1 MMNLRDER
9 YYNAKFVSCNAIRVK
24 IRYAGSVGEKEWWTE
39 RPSEAA
45 FAKALARAIRVLR
58 AELGM
63 SRKELAERADLSY
76 SYLSELENAAKQPSS
91 RALRAVAQ
99 ALGLE
104 ATELLAAAE
113 ARMGEAADIDLP
125 AAGQPKAEAEEL
137 RTTLRAAG
145 HPLRSRRGRRSWF
158 RAGSPPAREA
168 ELHEAE
174 PLRPQSPLFPVH
186 AAFGPE
192 GEEAALEATLAELRR
207 LLEALPAEDRE
218 RVLDL
223 AKRLRAR

>member
-1 MMNLRDER
+1 
-9 YYNAKFVSCNAIRVK
+9 
-24 IRYAGSVGEKEWWTE
+24 VGEKEWWTE
-39 RPSEAA
+39 RPAEAA

-63 SRKELAERADLSY
+63 SRKQLAERADLSY

-104 ATELLAAAE
+104 ANELLAAAE
-113 ARMGEAADIDLP
+113 ARIGEVPESDLSE
-125 AAGQPKAEAEEL
+125 AGPAEAETEDL

-145 HPLRSRRGRRSWF
+145 YPVRSRRGQRHGRSSWF
-158 RAGSPPAREA
+158 HEGPALPIMEEIPTAKPRRAEPPATGVATMVGLE
-168 ELHEAE
+168 ELEGLEE
-174 PLRPQSPLFPVH
+174 PKP
-186 AAFGPE
+186 
-192 GEEAALEATLAELRR
+192 ALEATLEELRR
-207 LLEALPAEDRE
+207 LLEALSPADRE

-223 AKRLRAR
+223 ARRLRAK

>member
-1 MMNLRDER
+1 M
-9 YYNAKFVSCNAIRVK
+9 
-24 IRYAGSVGEKEWWTE
+24 GEKDRWTE
-39 RPSEAA
+39 RPEDAA

-63 SRKELAERADLSY
+63 SRKQLAERADLSY

-104 ATELLAAAE
+104 ANELLAAAE
-113 ARMGEAADIDLP
+113 TRIGEVPESDLAEAAP
-125 AAGQPKAEAEEL
+125 ADAETEEL

-145 HPLRSRRGRRSWF
+145 YPVRSRRGGRPSWF
-158 RAGSPPAREA
+158 
-168 ELHEAE
+168 HE
-174 PLRPQSPLFPVH
+174 
-186 AAFGPE
+186 G
-192 GEEAALEATLAELRR
+192 AALPLMARLRGAKPRRVEPPEVSVRAMVGLEEPEPALEVTLEELRR
-207 LLEALPAEDRE
+207 LLEALSPEDRE

-223 AKRLRAR
+223 ARRLRAK

>member
-1 MMNLRDER
+1 
-9 YYNAKFVSCNAIRVK
+9 
-24 IRYAGSVGEKEWWTE
+24 VGEQGWWTE
-39 RPSEAA
+39 RPAEAA

-58 AELGM
+58 TELGM

-104 ATELLAAAE
+104 ANELLAAAE
-113 ARMGEAADIDLP
+113 ARIGEVPASDLSE
-125 AAGQPKAEAEEL
+125 AGPAEAETEEL

-145 HPLRSRRGRRSWF
+145 YPVRGRRHGRPSWF
-158 RAGSPPAREA
+158 HEKPALSLMARLRAGKPR
-168 ELHEAE
+168 
-174 PLRPQSPLFPVH
+174 Q
-186 AAFGPE
+186 
-192 GEEAALEATLAELRR
+192 AALPATDVQAMVDLEEPEPALAATLEELRR
-207 LLEALPAEDRE
+207 LFEALSPEDRE

-223 AKRLRAR
+223 ARRLRAE

>member
-1 MMNLRDER
+1 M
-9 YYNAKFVSCNAIRVK
+9 
-24 IRYAGSVGEKEWWTE
+24 GEQDWWTE
-39 RPSEAA
+39 RPAEAA

-63 SRKELAERADLSY
+63 SRKQLAERADLSY

-104 ATELLAAAE
+104 ANELLAAAE
-113 ARMGEAADIDLP
+113 ARIGEVPESALAEAAP
-125 AAGQPKAEAEEL
+125 ADAETEEL

-145 HPLRSRRGRRSWF
+145 YPVRSRRGRPSWF
-158 RAGSPPAREA
+158 HEGPALPLMARLRGAKPRRAEPPAA
-168 ELHEAE
+168 
-174 PLRPQSPLFPVH
+174 SVH
-186 AAFGPE
+186 ARVGLEEPE
-192 GEEAALEATLAELRR
+192 PALEVTLEELRR
-207 LLEALPAEDRE
+207 LLEALSPEDRE

-223 AKRLRAR
+223 ARRLRVE

>member
-1 MMNLRDER
+1 
-9 YYNAKFVSCNAIRVK
+9 
-24 IRYAGSVGEKEWWTE
+24 VGEKEWWTE
-39 RPSEAA
+39 RPAEAA

-63 SRKELAERADLSY
+63 SRKQLAERADLSY

-104 ATELLAAAE
+104 ANELLAAAE
-113 ARMGEAADIDLP
+113 ARIGEVPESDLSE
-125 AAGQPKAEAEEL
+125 AGPAEAETEDL

-145 HPLRSRRGRRSWF
+145 YPVRSRRGQRHGRSSWF
-158 RAGSPPAREA
+158 HEGPALPIMEEIPTMVGLE
-168 ELHEAE
+168 ELEGLEE
-174 PLRPQSPLFPVH
+174 PKP
-186 AAFGPE
+186 
-192 GEEAALEATLAELRR
+192 ALEATLEELRR
-207 LLEALPAEDRE
+207 LLEALSPADRE

-223 AKRLRAR
+223 ARRLRAK

>member
-1 MMNLRDER
+1 
-9 YYNAKFVSCNAIRVK
+9 
-24 IRYAGSVGEKEWWTE
+24 VGEHEWWTE
-39 RPSEAA
+39 RPAEAA

-58 AELGM
+58 TELGM

-104 ATELLAAAE
+104 ANELLAAAE
-113 ARMGEAADIDLP
+113 TRVGEVPESDLSEDAP
-125 AAGQPKAEAEEL
+125 AEAETEEL

-145 HPLRSRRGRRSWF
+145 YPVRSRRGRREGRSWF
-158 RAGSPPAREA
+158 REGPAMPLMARLRA
-168 ELHEAE
+168 EKPRA
-174 PLRPQSPLFPVH
+174 
-186 AAFGPE
+186 
-192 GEEAALEATLAELRR
+192 AALPETGVQAMVDLEEQAPALAETLEELRR
-207 LLEALPAEDRE
+207 LLEALSPEDRE

-223 AKRLRAR
+223 ARRLRAE